1 MVEAIAMRI
10 QRARKSSTSK
20 VVGWLVPRLA
30 PLGVLLWAPG
40 TRSPWL
46 LGLIAAACLVGVAV
60 SLAQS
65 LAALQRRRAHTRLLA
80 EFGAAAP
87 TLRDLAD
94 LHRG

>member
-46 LGLIAAACLVGVAV
+46 LGLIAAACLVAV